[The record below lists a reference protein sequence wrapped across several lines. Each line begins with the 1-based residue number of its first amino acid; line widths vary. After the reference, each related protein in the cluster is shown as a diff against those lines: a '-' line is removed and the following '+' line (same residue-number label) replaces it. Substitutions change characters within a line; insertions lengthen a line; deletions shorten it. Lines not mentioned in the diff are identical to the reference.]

1 MSMASVQDLKRSA
14 LQADASAASMEQK
27 AHDTGDNQIGG
38 QSTGGEL
45 DSDALQFRQTQE
57 TREGK
62 AAR

>member
-1 MSMASVQDLKRSA
+1 MSMASGPHVKRSA
-14 LQADASAASMEQK
+14 LQADASATGMEQK

-45 DSDALQFRQTQE
+45 DGDALQFWQTQE